1 VPSPDASDS
10 LTLAD
15 FESMALAN
23 NPTLVQAT
31 ARVQAAQGRWVQG
44 GLRPNPIVGYQA
56 SEVGNNGTAGQQ
68 GAFLSQEFVRGG
80 KLALNR
86 VAANQEIAQLQQE
99 MEAQR
104 LRVLNDVR
112 IQYFNVLVA
121 QRALEMSRDLVD
133 IGKRGLETTEQLFK
147 GQQVSNAEVLQA
159 RIESAT
165 ATITLQNA
173 KNRHVAAWRRLS
185 SVVGTSEMAPQEVS
199 GDLTS
204 QLSALDWGE
213 AYARLI
219 TQSPELASARAGVN
233 RARAVLE
240 RAQAEPI
247 PNLDVQ
253 IGIQYDNSSQYTIGN
268 IQAGVP
274 IPVSNRNQGNV
285 QTAYADL
292 RNAQAEIA
300 RIELSL
306 RNRLATAY
314 ENYANARNQVDT
326 FFRQILPDARS
337 SLDLVSTGYRQG
349 QVSFLV
355 LLTAQRT
362 NAQANLAYLQALK
375 ELNANRIAIEGL
387 LLTGSLQSEQGS
399 IDAPRLTEG
408 IAPVFGPG
416 RPPVE
421 RN

>member
-1 VPSPDASDS
+1 
-10 LTLAD
+10 
-15 FESMALAN
+15 MALAN

-86 VAANQEIAQLQQE
+86 VAASQEIAQLQRQ

-112 IQYFNVLVA
+112 IEYFNVVVA
-121 QRALEMSRDLVD
+121 QRARELTGELAE
-133 IGKRGLETTEQLFK
+133 IGKRGLETTERLFQ

-159 RIESAT
+159 RIEAASAS
-165 ATITLQNA
+165 ITLQNA
-173 KNRHVAAWRRLS
+173 QNRLAAAWRRLS
-185 SVVGTSEMAPQEVS
+185 SVVGTPEMAPQEVS
-199 GDLTS
+199 GELTS
-204 QLSALDWGE
+204 QLAALDWGE
-213 AYARLI
+213 TYSRLI
-219 TQSPELASARAGVN
+219 TQSPELASARAGVS
-233 RARAVLE
+233 RARAILE

-253 IGIQYDNSSQYTIGN
+253 LGVQYDNSSQYTIAN

-274 IPVSNRNQGNV
+274 IPFSNRNQGNV
-285 QTAYADL
+285 QTAYADV
-292 RNAQAEIA
+292 RNAQAEIG

-306 RNRLATAY
+306 RNRLASAF

-326 FFRQILPDARS
+326 FSRQILPDARS

-349 QVSFLV
+349 QVSFLA

-362 NAQANLAYLQALK
+362 NAQANLAYLQALQ
-375 ELNANRIAIEGL
+375 ELNSNRISIEGL
-387 LLTGSLQSEQGS
+387 LLTGSLQGESGS